1 MRGISVMFG
10 VVGMRL
16 LFRDHRRHESEG
28 RPGAIGRL
36 RQFEGSGEMP
46 PTSFM
51 PHVFLLTSRLRL
63 RNCVRELL
71 IELAIPNSGDQGV
84 ND

>member
-1 MRGISVMFG
+1 
-10 VVGMRL
+10 MRL

-28 RPGAIGRL
+28 RAGAIGRL
-36 RQFEGSGEMP
+36 RQFKGEWRNA
-46 PTSFM
+46 
-51 PHVFLLTSRLRL
+51 PHFLHAARFPLTSRLRL

-71 IELAIPNSGDQGV
+71 IELAIPNIGDQGV

>member
-1 MRGISVMFG
+1 M
-10 VVGMRL
+10 
-16 LFRDHRRHESEG
+16 
-28 RPGAIGRL
+28 P
-36 RQFEGSGEMP
+36 P

-51 PHVFLLTSRLRL
+51 PHAFLLTSTTSSAQ
-63 RNCVRELL
+63 CVRELL